1 MGFAGGRLAP
11 VISAA
16 SRWDRCSAFTQQ
28 LPELACASADLR
40 ASTFLVAAGWNQAPA
55 RPARKWSMQAV
66 IGRSCASQRHPTG
79 PGGWYGA
86 TAGGSP
92 KVLGEGSGLSAPA
105 GCPGCRPRR
114 TARAGVRRR
123 ALERY
128 ADKLH
133 GV

>member
-1 MGFAGGRLAP
+1 MGFARGRLAP

-66 IGRSCASQRHPTG
+66 IGRSCASQPSDWTRWLVRSDGRGQPEG
-79 PGGWYGA
+79 
-86 TAGGSP
+86 
-92 KVLGEGSGLSAPA
+92 LG
-105 GCPGCRPRR
+105 
-114 TARAGVRRR
+114 
-123 ALERY
+123 
-128 ADKLH
+128 
-133 GV
+133 